1 MAERSD
7 EKRESGHGS
16 LMEGLPTDRLIQE
29 LENLIAALGQR
40 ALSAVTEKAGGGV
53 KRLAHPGGDGD
64 GLKEAV
70 AAGGR
75 QLVEHIPLKAV
86 AGAGLS
92 KVKDKAI
99 EALPGGGGGDKDGG
113 KKIKVVNIVEEIDV
127 GVPVSVAYNQW
138 TQFEDYPSFMKKVER
153 VEQESE
159 TELEWKAQIFF
170 SHREW
175 HSTVIEQVPDE
186 KIVWQSKAEKGHV
199 DGAVTFHE
207 IAPNLTRILMVLQ
220 YHPQGFFE
228 GTGNLF
234 RAQGRRVRLELKHF
248 RRQVMT
254 EALLNPDEVRGWRGE
269 VRDGEVVRTDE
280 EVREEEEERE
290 AAAEAEEEAEYE
302 DEYEDEDQGPRQEDE
317 YEDEE
322 DEEEDEEAEE
332 DEEEEPE
339 EEEPEEVPEKKP
351 APSARRRSSRAK
363 SR

>member
-7 EKRESGHGS
+7 EKRGSGHGS
-16 LMEGLPTDRLIQE
+16 LLEGLPTDRLIQE
-29 LENLIAALGQR
+29 LENLLAALGQR
-40 ALSAVTEKAGGGV
+40 ALSAVTEKASGGV
-53 KRLAHPGGDGD
+53 KHLAHPGGDGD

-70 AAGGR
+70 AEGGR

-92 KVKDKAI
+92 KVKDKAK

-113 KKIKVVNIVEEIDV
+113 KKVKVVNIVEEIDV

-159 TELEWKAQIFF
+159 TELDWKAQIFL

-186 KIVWQSKAEKGHV
+186 RIVWRSKAEKGHV

-207 IAPNLTRILMVLQ
+207 IAPNLTRILLVLQ
-220 YHPQGFFE
+220 YHPQGLFE

-248 RRQVMT
+248 RRQAMSQ
-254 EALLNPDEVRGWRGE
+254 ALLNPEEVRGWRGE

-280 EVREEEEERE
+280 EVREEEEGERE
-290 AAAEAEEEAEYE
+290 EAEGEEPEEAEYV
-302 DEYEDEDQGPRQEDE
+302 DEDEDYEAEDE
-317 YEDEE
+317 GSPPE
-322 DEEEDEEAEE
+322 DEEEEEEE
-332 DEEEEPE
+332 EEEEPE
-339 EEEPEEVPEKKP
+339 EEEEEEEPEEKP
-351 APSARRRSSRAK
+351 APARRRSSRAK

>member
-7 EKRESGHGS
+7 EKRGSGHQS
-16 LMEGLPTDRLIQE
+16 LLEGLPTDRLIQE
-29 LENLIAALGQR
+29 LENFIAALGER
-40 ALSAVTEKAGGGV
+40 ALSAVTERASGGV
-53 KRLAHPGGDGD
+53 KRLAHPGGDGG

-75 QLVEHIPLKAV
+75 QLVEHVPLKAV

-92 KVKDKAI
+92 KVKDKAK
-99 EALPGGGGGDKDGG
+99 EALPGGGGGDKDGD

-138 TQFEDYPSFMKKVER
+138 TQFADYPSFMKKVER

-186 KIVWQSKAEKGHV
+186 KIVWRSKAERGHV
-199 DGAVTFHE
+199 DGVVTFHE
-207 IAPNLTRILMVLQ
+207 VAPNLTRILLVLM

-248 RRQVMT
+248 RRHAMT
-254 EALLNPDEVRGWRGE
+254 EAILNPDEVRGWRGE

-280 EVREEEEERE
+280 EVREEEERERE
-290 AAAEAEEEAEYE
+290 EVEAAEPEDAQYE
-302 DEYEDEDQGPRQEDE
+302 DEYEDEGEGEGEDEAEDYEAEDQGSRP
-317 YEDEE
+317 E
-322 DEEEDEEAEE
+322 DEEE
-332 DEEEEPE
+332 EEEEPE
-339 EEEPEEVPEKKP
+339 EDLEEKP

-363 SR
+363 PR

>member
-7 EKRESGHGS
+7 EKRGSGHGS
-16 LMEGLPTDRLIQE
+16 VLEGLPTDRLIQE
-29 LENLIAALGQR
+29 LENFIAALGER
-40 ALSAVTEKAGGGV
+40 ALSAVTERASGGV

-75 QLVEHIPLKAV
+75 QLVEHVPLKAV

-92 KVKDKAI
+92 KVKDKAK
-99 EALPGGGGGDKDGG
+99 EALPGGGADQKDGD

-159 TELEWKAQIFF
+159 TELEWKAQIFL

-186 KIVWQSKAEKGHV
+186 KIVWQSKGEKGHV

-207 IAPNLTRILMVLQ
+207 IAPNLTRILLVLQ
-220 YHPQGFFE
+220 YHPQGLFE
-228 GTGNLF
+228 GTGNLL

-254 EALLNPDEVRGWRGE
+254 QALLNPEEVRGWRGE

-280 EVREEEEERE
+280 EVREEEERERE
-290 AAAEAEEEAEYE
+290 EAEGAEPEEAEYE
-302 DEYEDEDQGPRQEDE
+302 DEYEGEDEDYEAEDE
-317 YEDEE
+317 GSPP
-322 DEEEDEEAEE
+322 EEEEE
-332 DEEEEPE
+332 EEEEPE
-339 EEEPEEVPEKKP
+339 EEEPEERP